1 MIAPSRRPLVLCL
14 LLAICTAAAAPAFAA
29 SAPSILDD
37 PTFRTDVQA
46 GLDHLY
52 SMDFAAAEAAF
63 AKVENRF
70 PGHPAGPFLRAL
82 VPWWSLLLDPEN
94 SSLDAGVN
102 GAMEEVLKRSRARLR
117 RNPDDLDG
125 LFFETG
131 ALAFRAR
138 VATYRSRWYRAAQ
151 DGRRSLKNLRRLH
164 RRDPHNPDLLFGLGL
179 FDYLADVVPRRYKF
193 LRPVAALFPKGDRVR
208 GLGELE
214 KAASTG
220 HFVQT
225 EARFALYQIYDRF
238 EKNRGQAAA
247 NLQWLRGRYPDNAL
261 FHVAE
266 GRHYSVQARW
276 AEASLILQ
284 EVASRQVEGR
294 PGYTGSVAQEAL
306 YWLARGEMATRSYE
320 SALQYLDRLEFLAA
334 ERTYD
339 RYYQAVGRLRR
350 GMAYDALGRR
360 AEAERCYREVLR
372 MEGANDARDRA
383 KEFLKKPYAG

>member
-1 MIAPSRRPLVLCL
+1 VNTRRRLPLVPALLAL
-14 LLAICTAAAAPAFAA
+14 LLAVSATVPAVAAPA
-29 SAPSILDD
+29 SILEDAA
-37 PTFRTDVQA
+37 FRTDVQA
-46 GLDHLY
+46 GLDRLY
-52 SMDFAAAEAAF
+52 SMDFAGAQAAF
-63 AKVENRF
+63 AKVEERY
-70 PGHPAGPFLRAL
+70 PGHPAGPFLGAL
-82 VPWWSLLLDPEN
+82 VPWWNLLLDPEN
-94 SSLDAGVN
+94 SSLDAGVTS
-102 GAMEEVLKRSRARLR
+102 AMDEVLKRSRARLR
-117 RNPDDLDG
+117 KNPDDLDG

-138 VATYRSRWYRAAQ
+138 VATYRNRWYRAAQ
-151 DGRRSLKNLRRLH
+151 DGRRSLRNLRRLH

-179 FDYLADVVPRRYKF
+179 FDYLADVVPQRYKF

-247 NLQWLRGRYPDNAL
+247 NLLWLRGRYPENAL

-266 GRHYSVQARW
+266 GRHYALQARW

-284 EVASRQVEGR
+284 EVAGRQVEGL

-306 YWLARGEMATRSYE
+306 YWLARGEMATRNYN

-334 ERTYD
+334 ERLYD

-372 MEGANDARDRA
+372 MEGASDARDRA
-383 KEFLKKPYAG
+383 KEFLQKPYQG

>member
-1 MIAPSRRPLVLCL
+1 VNTAIRRPLVLCL
-14 LLAICTAAAAPAFAA
+14 LALALAAVPALAAPA
-29 SAPSILDD
+29 SILDD
-37 PTFRTDVQA
+37 PAFRQDVQA
-46 GLDHLY
+46 GLDRLY
-52 SMDFAAAEAAF
+52 SMDFAGADAAF
-63 AKVENRF
+63 ARVEQRF

-82 VPWWSLLLDPEN
+82 IPWWNLLLDPEN
-94 SSLDAGVN
+94 TSLDAGVTR
-102 GAMEEVLKRSRARLR
+102 AMDEVLKRSRARLR
-117 RNPDDLDG
+117 KNPDDLDG

-138 VATYRSRWYRAAQ
+138 VATYRRHWYRAAQ

-164 RRDPHNPDLLFGLGL
+164 RRDPDNPDLLFGLGL
-179 FDYLADVVPRRYKF
+179 FDYLADIVPKRYKF
-193 LRPVAALFPKGDRVR
+193 LRPVAVLFPKGDRLR

-214 KAASTG
+214 KAASRG

-238 EKNRGQAAA
+238 EKNREMAAS
-247 NLQWLRGRYPDNAL
+247 NLLWLRGRYPDNAL

-266 GRHYSVQARW
+266 GRHYALQARW
-276 AEASLILQ
+276 AEASIILQ
-284 EVASRQVEGR
+284 EVAARQVAGN
-294 PGYTGSVAQEAL
+294 PGYTGSIAQEAL

-320 SALQYLDRLEFLAA
+320 TALQYLDRLEFLAA

-360 AEAERCYREVLR
+360 VEAQRCYREVLA
-372 MEGANDARDRA
+372 MEGAADARDRA
-383 KEFLKKPYAG
+383 REFLQKPYQG